1 MAIQVNHKKNLQ
13 VNYGI
18 NHFFGLSLH
27 DTWKLCERKKKIII
41 AANNNYVYDLYVNE
55 KQQKKT
61 YF

>member
-1 MAIQVNHKKNLQ
+1 MESI
-13 VNYGI
+13 I
-18 NHFFGLSLH
+18 FFGLSYEIENYVK
-27 DTWKLCERKKKIII
+27 DII